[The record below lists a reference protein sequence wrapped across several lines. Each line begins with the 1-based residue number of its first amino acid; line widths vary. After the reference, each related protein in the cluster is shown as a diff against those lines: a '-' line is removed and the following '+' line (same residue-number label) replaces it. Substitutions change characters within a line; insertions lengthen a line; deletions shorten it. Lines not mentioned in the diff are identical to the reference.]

1 MEERIM
7 TEVLTPEKIAQKVQ
21 VNYTPAKVDVVGLA
35 NLKQAVDQVC
45 KTYSGLVV
53 TADSY
58 KQDKK
63 TTAELNKLKKAL
75 NDRKIEIK
83 KQATKEVDQFSDEV
97 KAMTSE
103 IDGVVSQIRVGINA
117 YDEKAKAERTKA
129 IKRRISDL
137 CSEAHV
143 SADDIEWDPSW
154 ANKSSTWPKTEREV
168 KAQIV
173 ALQAKYRQ
181 YAESVKA
188 VTNRA
193 AELDLPESHWIE
205 MLNYSPLSDVLSQMG
220 HYKEELAQQKLRDA
234 ERRQRELDQTV
245 VKGNKRV
252 VKETGEVVA
261 QVYHVRLELCGSK
274 EQLAKLL
281 QSAKDLGL
289 EIKRL

>member
-1 MEERIM
+1 M
-7 TEVLTPEKIAQKVQ
+7 TEVLTPEKIAQKVE

-35 NLKQAVDQVC
+35 SLKQAVDQVC
-45 KTYSGLVV
+45 ETYAGLVV

-63 TTAELNKLKKAL
+63 TAAELNKLKKAL

-83 KQATKEVDQFSDEV
+83 KQATKEVDQFADEV

-103 IDGVVSQIRVGINA
+103 LDGVVSEIRAGINA
-117 YDEKAKAERTKA
+117 YDEKAKAERTES
-129 IKRRISDL
+129 IKRRIADL

-154 ANKSSTWPKTEREV
+154 ANKSVAWPKTEREV

-173 ALQAKYRQ
+173 ALQAKYSQ

-205 MLNYSPLSDVLSQMG
+205 MLNYSSLADVLSQMG
-220 HYKEELAQQKLRDA
+220 HYKEELAQQKQRDA
-234 ERRQRELDQTV
+234 ERRQRELDKTV
-245 VKGNKRV
+245 VKGDKRV

-261 QVYHVRLELCGSK
+261 QIYHVRLELCGSK

>member
-1 MEERIM
+1 M

-63 TTAELNKLKKAL
+63 TAAELNKLKKAL

-83 KQATKEVDQFSDEV
+83 KQATKEVDQFADEV

-103 IDGVVSQIRVGINA
+103 LDGVVSQIRAGINA
-117 YDEKAKAERTKA
+117 YDEKAKAERTES
-129 IKRRISDL
+129 IKRRIAEL

-143 SADDIEWDPSW
+143 SADDIEWNPSW
-154 ANKSSTWPKTEREV
+154 ANKSSTWPKIEPEV

-173 ALQAKYRQ
+173 ALQTKYSQ
-181 YAESVKA
+181 YVESVKA

-193 AELDLPESHWIE
+193 AELDLPESHWVE
-205 MLNYSPLSDVLSQMG
+205 MLKYSPLSDVLSQMG
-220 HYKEELAQQKLRDA
+220 HYKEDLAQQKLRDA

>member
-1 MEERIM
+1 M

-45 KTYSGLVV
+45 KAYAGLVV

-63 TTAELNKLKKAL
+63 TAAELNKLKKAL

-83 KQATKEVDQFSDEV
+83 KQATKEVDQFADEV

-103 IDGVVSQIRVGINA
+103 LDEVVSQIRVGINA
-117 YDEKAKAERTKA
+117 YDEKAKAERTES
-129 IKRRISDL
+129 IKRKIADL

-143 SADDIEWDPSW
+143 SADDIEWNPSW
-154 ANKSSTWPKTEREV
+154 ANKSSTWPKTEIEV

-181 YAESVKA
+181 HAESVKVVA
-188 VTNRA
+188 NRA
-193 AELDLPESHWIE
+193 AELQLPESHWVE

-220 HYKEELAQQKLRDA
+220 HYKEDLAQQKQRDA
-234 ERRQRELDQTV
+234 ERRQRELDKTV
-245 VKGNKRV
+245 VKGNRRV

>member
-1 MEERIM
+1 M

-45 KTYSGLVV
+45 KAYSGLVV

-63 TTAELNKLKKAL
+63 TAAELNKLKKAL

-83 KQATKEVDQFSDEV
+83 KQATKEVDQFADEV

-103 IDGVVSQIRVGINA
+103 LDGMVSQIRAGINA
-117 YDEKAKAERTKA
+117 YDEKAKAERTES
-129 IKRRISDL
+129 IKRRIADL

-143 SADDIEWDPSW
+143 SADDIAWNPSW
-154 ANKSSTWPKTEREV
+154 ANKSATWPKTELEV
-168 KAQIV
+168 KAQIA

-181 YAESVKA
+181 YAEAVKA

-220 HYKEELAQQKLRDA
+220 HYKEDLAQQKLRDA
-234 ERRQRELDQTV
+234 ERRQRELEKTV

-274 EQLAKLL
+274 EQLARLL

>member
-1 MEERIM
+1 M

-35 NLKQAVDQVC
+35 SLKQAVDQVC
-45 KTYSGLVV
+45 KNYAGLVV

-63 TTAELNKLKKAL
+63 TAAELNKLKKAL

-83 KQATKEVDQFSDEV
+83 KQATKEVDNFYEEV

-103 IDGVVSQIRVGINA
+103 LDDVVSQIRAGINA
-117 YDEKAKAERTKA
+117 YDEKAKAERTES
-129 IKRRISDL
+129 IKRRIADL

-154 ANKSSTWPKTEREV
+154 ANKSATWPKTEREV

-181 YAESVKA
+181 YAESVKVVA
-188 VTNRA
+188 SRA
-193 AELDLPESHWIE
+193 AELDLPESHWVE

-220 HYKEELAQQKLRDA
+220 HYKEDLAQQKLRDA
-234 ERRQRELDQTV
+234 ERRQRELDKTV

-274 EQLAKLL
+274 DQLARLL

>member
-1 MEERIM
+1 MA
-7 TEVLTPEKIAQKVQ
+7 EVLTPEKIAQKVQ

-35 NLKQAVDQVC
+35 SLKQAVDQVC
-45 KTYSGLVV
+45 KTYAGLVV

-63 TTAELNKLKKAL
+63 TAAELNKLKKAL

-83 KQATKEVDQFSDEV
+83 KQATKEVDQFADEV

-103 IDGVVSQIRVGINA
+103 LDDVVSQIRVGINA
-117 YDEKAKAERTKA
+117 YDEKAKAERAKA
-129 IKRRISDL
+129 VKRRIADL
-137 CSEAHV
+137 CSEANV
-143 SADDIEWDPSW
+143 SPDDIEWNPSW
-154 ANKSSTWPKTEREV
+154 ANKSSTWPKTELEV

-173 ALQAKYRQ
+173 ALQAQYRQ
-181 YAESVKA
+181 YAEAVKA

-193 AELDLPESHWIE
+193 AELQLPESHWVE
-205 MLNYSPLSDVLSQMG
+205 MLKYSPLSDVLSQMG
-220 HYKEELAQQKLRDA
+220 HYKEDLAQQKLRDA
-234 ERRQRELDQTV
+234 ERRRRELDKTV

-274 EQLAKLL
+274 EQLARLL
-281 QSAKDLGL
+281 QSAKDLGI

>member
-1 MEERIM
+1 MA
-7 TEVLTPEKIAQKVQ
+7 EVLTPEKIAQKVQ
-21 VNYTPAKVDVVGLA
+21 VNYTPAKVDVVGIA
-35 NLKQAVDQVC
+35 DLKHAVDQVC
-45 KTYSGLVV
+45 KTYAGLVV
-53 TADSY
+53 TAESY

-63 TTAELNKLKKAL
+63 TAAELNKLKKAL

-83 KQATKEVDQFSDEV
+83 KQATKEVDQFADEV

-103 IDGVVSQIRVGINA
+103 LDDVVSQIRGGINA

-129 IKRRISDL
+129 IKRRIADL

-143 SADDIEWDPSW
+143 SADDIEWNPSW
-154 ANKSSTWPKTEREV
+154 ANKSSTWPKIEPEV
-168 KAQIV
+168 KAQIA

-181 YAESVKA
+181 YAEAVKA

-193 AELDLPESHWIE
+193 AELDLPESHWVE

-220 HYKEELAQQKLRDA
+220 HYKEDLAQQKLRDA
-234 ERRQRELDQTV
+234 ERRQRELDKTV

-274 EQLAKLL
+274 EQLARLL

>member
-1 MEERIM
+1 M
-7 TEVLTPEKIAQKVQ
+7 TEVLTPDNIAKKVQ

-35 NLKQAVDQVC
+35 SLKQAVDQVC

-63 TTAELNKLKKAL
+63 TAAELNKLKKAL

-83 KQATKEVDQFSDEV
+83 KQSTKEVDQFADEV
-97 KAMTSE
+97 KSMTSE
-103 IDGVVSQIRVGINA
+103 LDEVVSQIRAGINA
-117 YDEKAKAERTKA
+117 YDEKAKAERTES
-129 IKRRISDL
+129 IKRKIADL

-143 SADDIEWDPSW
+143 SADDIEWNLSW
-154 ANKSSTWPKTEREV
+154 ANKSATWTKTEREV

-173 ALQAKYRQ
+173 ALQAEYRQ
-181 YAESVKA
+181 YAEAVKA

-193 AELDLPESHWIE
+193 AELDLPESHWVE
-205 MLNYSPLSDVLSQMG
+205 MLKYSPLSDVLSQMG
-220 HYKEELAQQKLRDA
+220 HYKEDLAQQKQRDA

-245 VKGNKRV
+245 VKGNKLV

-274 EQLAKLL
+274 DQLAKLL

>member
-1 MEERIM
+1 M

-45 KTYSGLVV
+45 KAYSGLVV

-63 TTAELNKLKKAL
+63 TAAELNKLKKAL

-83 KQATKEVDQFSDEV
+83 KQATKEVDQFADEV

-103 IDGVVSQIRVGINA
+103 LDGVVSQIRAGINA
-117 YDEKAKAERTKA
+117 YDEKAKAARTES
-129 IKRRISDL
+129 IKRRIADL

-143 SADDIEWDPSW
+143 SADDIEWNPSW
-154 ANKSSTWPKTEREV
+154 ANKSSTWPKTEVEV
-168 KAQIV
+168 KAQIA
-173 ALQAKYRQ
+173 ALQAKYSQ
-181 YAESVKA
+181 YAEAVKA

-193 AELDLPESHWIE
+193 AELQLPESHWVE

-220 HYKEELAQQKLRDA
+220 HYKEDLAQQKLRDA
-234 ERRQRELDQTV
+234 ERRQRELEKTV

-281 QSAKDLGL
+281 QFAKDLGL

>member
-1 MEERIM
+1 M

-45 KTYSGLVV
+45 RTYSGLVV

-63 TTAELNKLKKAL
+63 TAAELNKLKKAL

-83 KQATKEVDQFSDEV
+83 KQATKEVDQFADEV

-103 IDGVVSQIRVGINA
+103 LDGVVSQIRAGINA
-117 YDEKAKAERTKA
+117 YDEKAKAERTES
-129 IKRRISDL
+129 IKRRIADL
-137 CSEAHV
+137 CSEADV
-143 SADDIEWDPSW
+143 SPDDIEWNPSW
-154 ANKSSTWPKTEREV
+154 ANKSATWPKTEIEV

-181 YAESVKA
+181 YAESVKVVA
-188 VTNRA
+188 SRA
-193 AELDLPESHWIE
+193 AELDLPESHWVE

-220 HYKEELAQQKLRDA
+220 HYKEELAQQKQRDA
-234 ERRQRELDQTV
+234 ERRQRELDKTV
-245 VKGNKRV
+245 VKGNKRL
-252 VKETGEVVA
+252 VKETGEVVE

-274 EQLAKLL
+274 DQLARLL

>member
-1 MEERIM
+1 MGERIM

-45 KTYSGLVV
+45 KAYSGLVV

-63 TTAELNKLKKAL
+63 TAAELNKLKKAL

-83 KQATKEVDQFSDEV
+83 KQATKEVDQFADEV

-103 IDGVVSQIRVGINA
+103 LDGVVSQIRAGINA
-117 YDEKAKAERTKA
+117 YDEKAKAARTES
-129 IKRRISDL
+129 IKRRIADL

-143 SADDIEWDPSW
+143 SADDIEWNPSW
-154 ANKSSTWPKTEREV
+154 ANKSSTWPKTEVEV
-168 KAQIV
+168 KAQIA
-173 ALQAKYRQ
+173 ALQAKYSQ
-181 YAESVKA
+181 YAEAVKA

-193 AELDLPESHWIE
+193 AELQLPESHWVE

-220 HYKEELAQQKLRDA
+220 HYKEDLAQQKLRDA
-234 ERRQRELDQTV
+234 ERRQRELEKTV

-281 QSAKDLGL
+281 QFAKDLGL

>member
-1 MEERIM
+1 M

-63 TTAELNKLKKAL
+63 TAAELNKLKKAL

-83 KQATKEVDQFSDEV
+83 KQATKEVDQFADEV

-103 IDGVVSQIRVGINA
+103 LDGVVSQIRVGINA
-117 YDEKAKAERTKA
+117 YDEKAKAERTES
-129 IKRRISDL
+129 IKRRIADL

-143 SADDIEWDPSW
+143 SADDIEWNPSW
-154 ANKSSTWPKTEREV
+154 ANKSSTWPKIEPEV

-173 ALQAKYRQ
+173 ALQTKYSQ
-181 YAESVKA
+181 YVESVKA

-193 AELDLPESHWIE
+193 AELDLPESHWVE
-205 MLNYSPLSDVLSQMG
+205 MLKYSPLSDVLSQMS
-220 HYKEELAQQKLRDA
+220 HYKEDLAQQKLRDA
-234 ERRQRELDQTV
+234 ERRQRELDKTV

>member
-1 MEERIM
+1 M

-45 KTYSGLVV
+45 KAYSGLVV

-63 TTAELNKLKKAL
+63 TAAELNKLKKAL

-83 KQATKEVDQFSDEV
+83 KQATKEVDQFADEV

-103 IDGVVSQIRVGINA
+103 LDGVVSQIRVGINA
-117 YDEKAKAERTKA
+117 YDEKAKAERTES
-129 IKRRISDL
+129 IKRRIADL

-154 ANKSSTWPKTEREV
+154 ANKSATWPKTEREV

-173 ALQAKYRQ
+173 ALQAKYSQ

-188 VTNRA
+188 VTSRA
-193 AELDLPESHWIE
+193 AELDLPESHWVE
-205 MLNYSPLSDVLSQMG
+205 MLKYSPLSDVLSQMG
-220 HYKEELAQQKLRDA
+220 HYKEDLVQQKLRDA
-234 ERRQRELDQTV
+234 ERRQRELDKTV

-261 QVYHVRLELCGSK
+261 QVYRVRLELCGSK
-274 EQLAKLL
+274 EQLARLL

>member
-1 MEERIM
+1 MA
-7 TEVLTPEKIAQKVQ
+7 EVLTPEKIAQKVQ
-21 VNYTPAKVDVVGLA
+21 VNYTPAKVDVVGIA
-35 NLKQAVDQVC
+35 DLKHAVDQVC
-45 KTYSGLVV
+45 KTYAGLVV

-63 TTAELNKLKKAL
+63 TAAELNKLKKAL

-83 KQATKEVDQFSDEV
+83 KQATKEVDQFADEV

-103 IDGVVSQIRVGINA
+103 LDDVVSQIRVGINA

-129 IKRRISDL
+129 IKRRIADL

-143 SADDIEWDPSW
+143 SADDIEWNPSW

-173 ALQAKYRQ
+173 ALQAEYRQ
-181 YAESVKA
+181 YAEAVKA

-193 AELDLPESHWIE
+193 AELQLPESHWVE
-205 MLNYSPLSDVLSQMG
+205 MLKYSPLSDVLSQMG
-220 HYKEELAQQKLRDA
+220 HYKEDLAQQKLRDA
-234 ERRQRELDQTV
+234 ERRRRELDKTV

-274 EQLAKLL
+274 EQLARLL
-281 QSAKDLGL
+281 QSAKDLGI

>member
-1 MEERIM
+1 M

-63 TTAELNKLKKAL
+63 TAAELNKLKKAL

-83 KQATKEVDQFSDEV
+83 KQATKEVDQFADEV

-103 IDGVVSQIRVGINA
+103 LDGVVSQIRAGINA
-117 YDEKAKAERTKA
+117 YDEKAKAERTES
-129 IKRRISDL
+129 IKRRIADL

-143 SADDIEWDPSW
+143 SADDIEWNPSW
-154 ANKSSTWPKTEREV
+154 ANKSSTWPKIEPEV

-173 ALQAKYRQ
+173 ALQTKYSQ
-181 YAESVKA
+181 YVESVKA

-193 AELDLPESHWIE
+193 AELDLPESHWVE
-205 MLNYSPLSDVLSQMG
+205 MLKYSPLSDVLSQMG
-220 HYKEELAQQKLRDA
+220 HYKEDLAQQKLRDA

>member
-1 MEERIM
+1 M

-63 TTAELNKLKKAL
+63 TAAELNKLKKAL

-83 KQATKEVDQFSDEV
+83 KQATKEVDQFADEV

-103 IDGVVSQIRVGINA
+103 LDGVVSQIRAGINA
-117 YDEKAKAERTKA
+117 YDEKAKAERTES
-129 IKRRISDL
+129 IKRRIADL

-143 SADDIEWDPSW
+143 SADDIEWNPSW
-154 ANKSSTWPKTEREV
+154 ANKSSTWPKIEPEV

-173 ALQAKYRQ
+173 ALQTKYSQ
-181 YAESVKA
+181 YVESVKA

-193 AELDLPESHWIE
+193 AELDLPESHWVE
-205 MLNYSPLSDVLSQMG
+205 MLKYSPLSDVLSQMG
-220 HYKEELAQQKLRDA
+220 HYKEDLAQQKQRDA
-234 ERRQRELDQTV
+234 ERRQRELDKTV

>member
-1 MEERIM
+1 M

-45 KTYSGLVV
+45 RTYSGLVV

-63 TTAELNKLKKAL
+63 TAAELNKLKKAL

-83 KQATKEVDQFSDEV
+83 KQATKEVDQFADEV

-103 IDGVVSQIRVGINA
+103 LDGVVSQIRAGINA
-117 YDEKAKAERTKA
+117 YDEKAKAERTES
-129 IKRRISDL
+129 IKRRIADL

-143 SADDIEWDPSW
+143 SPDDIEWNPSW
-154 ANKSSTWPKTEREV
+154 ANKSATWPKTEIEV

-181 YAESVKA
+181 YAESVKVVA
-188 VTNRA
+188 SRA
-193 AELDLPESHWIE
+193 AELDLPESHWVE

-220 HYKEELAQQKLRDA
+220 HYKEELAQQKQRDA
-234 ERRQRELDQTV
+234 ERRQRELDKTV
-245 VKGNKRV
+245 VKGNKRL
-252 VKETGEVVA
+252 VKETGEVVE

-274 EQLAKLL
+274 EQLARLL

>member
-1 MEERIM
+1 M

-45 KTYSGLVV
+45 KTYAGLVV

-63 TTAELNKLKKAL
+63 TAAELNKLKKAL

-83 KQATKEVDQFSDEV
+83 KQATKEVDQFADEV

-103 IDGVVSQIRVGINA
+103 LDGVVSQIRVGINA
-117 YDEKAKAERTKA
+117 YDEKAKAERTES
-129 IKRRISDL
+129 IKRRIADL

-154 ANKSSTWPKTEREV
+154 ANKSATWPKTEREV

-173 ALQAKYRQ
+173 ALQTKYSQ

-193 AELDLPESHWIE
+193 AELELPESHWVE

-220 HYKEELAQQKLRDA
+220 HYKEDLAQQKQRDA

>member
-1 MEERIM
+1 M

-63 TTAELNKLKKAL
+63 TAAELNKLKKAL

-83 KQATKEVDQFSDEV
+83 KQATKEVDQFADEV

-103 IDGVVSQIRVGINA
+103 LDGVVSQIRAGINA
-117 YDEKAKAERTKA
+117 YDEKAKAERTES
-129 IKRRISDL
+129 IKRRIADL
-137 CSEAHV
+137 CGEAHV
-143 SADDIEWDPSW
+143 SADDIEWNPSW
-154 ANKSSTWPKTEREV
+154 ANKSSTWPKIEPEV

-173 ALQAKYRQ
+173 ALQTKYSQ
-181 YAESVKA
+181 YAEAVKA

-193 AELDLPESHWIE
+193 AELELPESHWVE

-220 HYKEELAQQKLRDA
+220 HYKEDLAQQKQRDA